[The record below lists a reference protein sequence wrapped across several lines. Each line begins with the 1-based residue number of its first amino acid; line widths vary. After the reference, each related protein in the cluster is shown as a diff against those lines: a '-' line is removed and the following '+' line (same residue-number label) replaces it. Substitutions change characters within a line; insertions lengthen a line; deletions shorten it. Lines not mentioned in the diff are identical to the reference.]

1 MTEQLQLGMNEFLTQ
16 TVRLAG
22 ITVEVT
28 AAPTDVSHL
37 VVTPMLGRG
46 KHGRVVLT
54 GKLALTHTF
63 TGQSVAVSH
72 SFERLNALAQQL
84 GEFDW
89 DFADPNRTRDMQG
102 AAQIIRQWQLADAYD
117 GPAPLWGDDAEMK
130 AARKRQPATTL
141 LAEQLQWWI
150 QHSTATRESD
160 LYDTN
165 NEAWHA
171 QLSASVQGYG
181 LIYLLAVVREIDP
194 TVADVAARD
203 LVAAFDAGDSFD
215 ERVWQW
221 RNELAEGQPLTL
233 RGIPAHDP
241 LSWSTENQPSRHSGD
256 LTNDGIYPREVRLRN
271 LAALDKPTLVETADH
286 MATVALVLGEHLAD
300 IAEMVG
306 LDRETEDLAIPP
318 NVKRVVDEHGRY
330 AAALNEIRA
339 HVQRE
344 AERWAQS
351 HTAAPTLIDVC
362 NTIWAIVDK
371 VSRP

>member
-1 MTEQLQLGMNEFLTQ
+1 MSEFVTQ
-16 TVRLAG
+16 TVLLAG
-22 ITVEVT
+22 STLDVT
-28 AAPTDVSHL
+28 ASPTDVPHL

-63 TGQSVAVSH
+63 TGRHVAVSH
-72 SFERLNALAQQL
+72 SFERLNALAQL
-84 GEFDW
+84 LAEFDW
-89 DFADPNRTRDMQG
+89 DFTDASRTRDMQG
-102 AAQIIRQWQLADAYD
+102 AAQVIRQWQLSDAYD
-117 GPAPLWGDDAEMK
+117 GPATLWGDDAEMK
-130 AARKRQPATTL
+130 AAREREPATTL
-141 LAEQLQWWI
+141 LAEQLQWWVK
-150 QHSTATRESD
+150 HSTATRESD
-160 LYDTN
+160 LYETN

-181 LIYLLAVVREIDP
+181 LIYLLAVIREIDP
-194 TVADVAARD
+194 TVADIATRD
-203 LVAAFDAGDSFD
+203 LVAAFDAGDSLG

-233 RGIPAHDP
+233 RGIPAYDP
-241 LSWSTENQPSRHSGD
+241 LSWSTENQTTRSSESSDCPA
-256 LTNDGIYPREVRLRN
+256 NDGIYPRGIRLRN
-271 LAALDKPTLVETADH
+271 LAALDKNTLVETADH

-318 NVKRVVDEHGRY
+318 NVKRVVDEHGQY

-339 HVQRE
+339 YVQRG
-344 AERWAQS
+344 AQVWAQA
-351 HTAAPTLIDVC
+351 HTAAPTLLDVC

-371 VSRP
+371 VGRP

>member
-1 MTEQLQLGMNEFLTQ
+1 MTEQLQLGMSDFLTQ

-22 ITVEVT
+22 VTVDVT
-28 AAPTDVSHL
+28 ASPTDVAHL

-46 KHGRVVLT
+46 KRGRVVLT

-63 TGQSVAVSH
+63 TGQYVAVSH
-72 SFERLNALAQQL
+72 SFERLNALALQL
-84 GEFDW
+84 AEFDW
-89 DFADPNRTRDMQG
+89 DFTDPIRSRDMQG
-102 AAQIIRQWQLADAYD
+102 AAQVIRQWQLSDAYD
-117 GPAPLWGDDAEMK
+117 GPATLWGDDAEMR
-130 AARKRQPATTL
+130 AAREREPATTL

-171 QLSASVQGYG
+171 QLSAGVQGYG

-194 TVADVAARD
+194 TVADIAARD
-203 LVAAFDAGDSFD
+203 LVAAFDAGDSLG
-215 ERVWQW
+215 EWVWQW

-241 LSWSTENQPSRHSGD
+241 LSWSRENQPTGSSD
-256 LTNDGIYPREVRLRN
+256 CLPIDGVYPREVRRRN
-271 LAALDKPTLVETADH
+271 LAALDTDTLVETADH
-286 MATVALVLGEHLAD
+286 MATVAVVLGEHLAD

-306 LDRETEDLAIPP
+306 LDRDAEDLAIPP
-318 NVKRVVDEHGRY
+318 NVKRLVDERGRY
-330 AAALNEIRA
+330 AEALNEIRA
-339 HVQRE
+339 YVQRG
-344 AERWAQS
+344 AEGWAQS
-351 HTAAPTLIDVC
+351 HTAAPTLVDVF

-371 VSRP
+371 AGRP